1 LSSEPKNRAAPG
13 GETILVICFVTMTA
27 VYLYDTF
34 DLDAAL
40 MSDYVGPALFPQLIA
55 ILALVLCGVYFF
67 QQRSAAREEAAEGG
81 TSSFREEFSN
91 LAPIG
96 PILLYVL
103 MLEPIGFLFATA
115 IYVFIAMLVYGRAW
129 LESLIYALSLSIGF
143 FLLFYYALLAEIP
156 MGRFIN
162 TERLLPF
169 LVHLRRAIGG
179 H

>member
-1 LSSEPKNRAAPG
+1 LSTEPKTRVAPG

-55 ILALVLCGVYFF
+55 ILALVLSGIYFF
-67 QQRSAAREEAAEGG
+67 QQRSAASEEAAEGG
-81 TSSFREEFSN
+81 SSSLREELAN

-103 MLEPIGFLFATA
+103 LLEPIGFLFATA
-115 IYVFIAMLVYGRAW
+115 IYVFIAMLVYGRSW
-129 LESLIYALSLSIGF
+129 RESLIYAVSLSTGF
-143 FLLFYYALLAEIP
+143 FLLFYHALLAELP
-156 MGRFIN
+156 MGRFVD
-162 TERLLPF
+162 TEKILPF
-169 LVHLRRAIGG
+169 LVHIRRAIGG
-179 H
+179 Y